1 MVCVFFWAS
10 KSWLITSCKTIEQI
24 FLKSEQKCLAGGD
37 RYDNIMSNIK
47 TASKRYRIAKL
58 LVGFYKQ
65 VASFVRFFVTKEA

>member
-1 MVCVFFWAS
+1 MYYTPENYQ
-10 KSWLITSCKTIEQI
+10 LQDHQTN